1 MASHKSSKQG
11 STGSQDSVEEFS
23 IKKHG
28 QTISIVFLL
37 IAIGVLSY
45 FLWECKKGAK
55 LAAVA
60 SA

>member
-1 MASHKSSKQG
+1 MTSHNSSKQ
-11 STGSQDSVEEFS
+11 DSAESNDTIEQFS
-23 IKKHG
+23 IKKYG
-28 QTISIVFLL
+28 SSISIVFLL

-55 LAAVA
+55 VAAIA